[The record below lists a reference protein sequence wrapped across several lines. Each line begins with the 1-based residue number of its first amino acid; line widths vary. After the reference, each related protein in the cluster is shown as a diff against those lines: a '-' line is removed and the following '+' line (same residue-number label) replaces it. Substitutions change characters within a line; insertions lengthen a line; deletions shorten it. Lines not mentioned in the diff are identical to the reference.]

1 MKFDALYNQIFI
13 AEADEDVQNKVASPE
28 DVDVEPLP
36 LPPTPEPSE
45 TPAPEGTETA
55 APVSGGGTI
64 GDYVLKIADFIS
76 ILQDDKGGD
85 CLNQLIKRLD
95 RPSTPYTGIDGK
107 VAADLVRVVEGLKS
121 IQTNLL
127 NYTFA
132 VKAGN
137 TNA

>member
-28 DVDVEPLP
+28 DVEVEPLP
-36 LPPTPEPSE
+36 LPPEPSE
-45 TPAPEGTETA
+45 IPAPEEGTETA
-55 APVSGGGTI
+55 APVTGGGTI
-64 GDYVLKIADFIS
+64 GDYIKKITEFTTV
-76 ILQDDKGGD
+76 LQDDNGGD

-107 VAADLVRVVEGLKS
+107 IAADLVRVVEGLKS

-132 VKAGN
+132 VKAGS